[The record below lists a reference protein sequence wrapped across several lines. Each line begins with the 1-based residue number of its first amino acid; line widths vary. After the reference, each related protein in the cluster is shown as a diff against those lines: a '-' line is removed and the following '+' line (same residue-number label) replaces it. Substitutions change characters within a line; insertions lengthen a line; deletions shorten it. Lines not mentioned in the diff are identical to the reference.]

1 MEKLKEIMKDNAFIR
16 RSVFI
21 LFNAVLLY
29 ILYVVISNIDAVS
42 SALVS
47 GFFTLVGAFQPPIIG
62 LILAYLLNPLVS
74 FIDNKLM
81 MRLGNMPQDPIKA
94 EKKRN
99 RGHLISVLI
108 TYILV
113 IAAVIAIIYG
123 FLVMIVGHVVITDI
137 SSLADNVIA
146 AVTNYEQSIKS
157 WISNNIGSNIVSDK
171 FTDFTGYLMTW
182 LSDNVS
188 ATSVITFFTG
198 IGGNVVDVVVGIIIS
213 IYIMK
218 DKNFFLGLWRKF
230 LHLTLPQKGNAVL
243 TETLGEINIVL
254 SKFIRGALLD
264 SLFVAILASIGLSVL
279 GLEAAVFIGVFA
291 GIANIIPYFGPVLGM
306 IPAFLMGIYT
316 GGFWHGAIAVI
327 ILLVVQQIDSNII
340 YPKVVGTST
349 GLHPLMVLLA
359 VSVFGYFGGILG
371 MLLAVPTAGIIQIFV
386 VKWANSREIKM
397 KKQKEKNTAAISHD
411 GAETSDTENIQDSA
425 ETEQSAGSS
434 KN

>member
-47 GFFTLVGAFQPPIIG
+47 GFFTLVGAFQPLIIG

-198 IGGNVVDVVVGIIIS
+198 IGGNVS
-213 IYIMK
+213 M
-218 DKNFFLGLWRKF
+218 
-230 LHLTLPQKGNAVL
+230 
-243 TETLGEINIVL
+243 
-254 SKFIRGALLD
+254 
-264 SLFVAILASIGLSVL
+264 
-279 GLEAAVFIGVFA
+279 
-291 GIANIIPYFGPVLGM
+291 
-306 IPAFLMGIYT
+306 
-316 GGFWHGAIAVI
+316 
-327 ILLVVQQIDSNII
+327 
-340 YPKVVGTST
+340 
-349 GLHPLMVLLA
+349 
-359 VSVFGYFGGILG
+359 
-371 MLLAVPTAGIIQIFV
+371 
-386 VKWANSREIKM
+386 
-397 KKQKEKNTAAISHD
+397 
-411 GAETSDTENIQDSA
+411 
-425 ETEQSAGSS
+425 
-434 KN
+434 